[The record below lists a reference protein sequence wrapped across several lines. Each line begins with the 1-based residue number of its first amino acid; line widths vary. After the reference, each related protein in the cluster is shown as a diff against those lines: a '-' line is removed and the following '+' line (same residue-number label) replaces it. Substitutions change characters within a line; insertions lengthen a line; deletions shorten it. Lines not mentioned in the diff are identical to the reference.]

1 MVVIKQRTGIMLAV
15 FYGDSS
21 PALSCSIKVVCC
33 FRCSKSLQGLCMLKN
48 AGGGD
53 CFKDNSASNQTGTTK
68 AMELYKDE
76 KDDAEVIQV
85 LDWQP

>member
-1 MVVIKQRTGIMLAV
+1 
-15 FYGDSS
+15 
-21 PALSCSIKVVCC
+21 
-33 FRCSKSLQGLCMLKN
+33 MLKN